1 MFQASRKRKMDLAP
15 AWECQL
21 KSKLDWY
28 HHHAIQAS
36 SFAFER
42 CSLMARCSKQAKGG
56 PSKTMKQNLGLYSTP
71 EALQQYTRNAA
82 ASAILLAALLA
93 NLRLQECRRE
103 RHPW

>member
-1 MFQASRKRKMDLAP
+1 
-15 AWECQL
+15 
-21 KSKLDWY
+21 
-28 HHHAIQAS
+28 
-36 SFAFER
+36 
-42 CSLMARCSKQAKGG
+42 MARCSKQAKGG
-56 PSKTMKQNLGLYSTP
+56 PSKTMKQNLVLYSTP